1 MGKLVPAGATA
12 LDVVETDYLVVGSG
26 VAGLWTALRLA
37 HRGTV
42 ALVTKDQLLESS
54 TFYAQGGIA
63 VALSTEDSPEEHRAD
78 TLAAGAGLCDVG
90 AVDVLTKQGPDLIK
104 KLVRMGAQ
112 FDMAG
117 EHFALTREAAHRS
130 NRILHAYGD
139 ATGREVEVCLANE
152 SRTVE
157 RLRPFERLFV
167 KHLLLNSNR
176 TCVGVLAADLARGQD
191 VIMRSRAVVLATGGT
206 GEIFGVS
213 TNPPVTTGDGLAI
226 AFRAGAALEDLE
238 FVQFHPTALA
248 IPGHPHFL
256 ISEAARGEGAILRN
270 HGGVRFMS
278 AYHPDA
284 ELAPRDV
291 VSRAIVQEMF
301 ESGKPNVFLDFTCL
315 DPGLVAG
322 RFPTIAAHCL
332 NVGLD
337 ITKDL
342 VPVAPAAHYH
352 MGGIATD
359 LRGRT
364 TLRGLYACGECAC
377 SGIHGANRL
386 ASNSLLDGIVYGD
399 RCADAILAK
408 DPPRHTGPVF
418 FDEAFDSGAMGD
430 KTLRKRVQSIAWR
443 AIGILRSAGPLEAAR
458 REIEASLVRPEP
470 AVGEGDLE
478 VGNMALVAYLMS
490 IAAAA
495 RTESRGAH
503 CRDDY
508 PQRRDPVWRRHIV
521 VQRGS
526 ESGVRLTYRGV
537 DA

>member
-278 AYHPDA
+278 ADHPDA

-291 VSRAIVQEMF
+291 VSRA
-301 ESGKPNVFLDFTCL
+301 
-315 DPGLVAG
+315 
-322 RFPTIAAHCL
+322 
-332 NVGLD
+332 
-337 ITKDL
+337 
-342 VPVAPAAHYH
+342 
-352 MGGIATD
+352 
-359 LRGRT
+359 
-364 TLRGLYACGECAC
+364 
-377 SGIHGANRL
+377 
-386 ASNSLLDGIVYGD
+386 
-399 RCADAILAK
+399 
-408 DPPRHTGPVF
+408 
-418 FDEAFDSGAMGD
+418 
-430 KTLRKRVQSIAWR
+430 
-443 AIGILRSAGPLEAAR
+443 
-458 REIEASLVRPEP
+458 
-470 AVGEGDLE
+470 
-478 VGNMALVAYLMS
+478 
-490 IAAAA
+490 
-495 RTESRGAH
+495 
-503 CRDDY
+503 
-508 PQRRDPVWRRHIV
+508 
-521 VQRGS
+521 
-526 ESGVRLTYRGV
+526 
-537 DA
+537 